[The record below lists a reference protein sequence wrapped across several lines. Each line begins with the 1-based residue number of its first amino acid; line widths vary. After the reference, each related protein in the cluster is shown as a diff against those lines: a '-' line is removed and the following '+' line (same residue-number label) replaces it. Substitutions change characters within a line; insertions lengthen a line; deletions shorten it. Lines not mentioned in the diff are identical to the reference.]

1 MAFFHNRAVNLF
13 NLHFAIHSVAFLGGG
28 AFYAVYL
35 LQSGLSVPAVLIA
48 MGSAQAIRFFIRP
61 AVIVFAA
68 RFGLRQTLITGTL
81 LMACQYPLLA
91 EVSGLG
97 AALYALIAVTAVS
110 DVFYWTSYHTTFARL
125 GDDEHRGSQIGV
137 QQASMALVGIFSPL
151 LSGWLLV
158 TFGPR
163 VAFDTSGVIVVLS
176 TLPMLW
182 TPNLKVARR
191 LPGAFRDALQVTLV
205 LQGADGF
212 MAAGIVFVWQIALF
226 LSLGSSYLNY
236 GGALA
241 LAAVVGAAGSLV
253 LGRFVDLG
261 HGVRMVW
268 LSVGVFAAAVVV
280 RALAVGDPVL
290 AVAANALSPLAAALY
305 TPVNMTPVYVRAK
318 RSACPLRFHV
328 AMEGAWDAGNVTAC
342 LLSAGL
348 IAAGLSLQWAI
359 LLSLVGLALCFVL
372 LRRYFLAYPAAALAP
387 MEA

>member
-1 MAFFHNRAVNLF
+1 MAYFHNRAVNLF

-35 LQSGLSVPAVLIA
+35 IQSGLSVPATLLALGAV
-48 MGSAQAIRFFIRP
+48 QAIRFCIRP

-81 LMACQYPLLA
+81 LTACQYPILA
-91 EVSGLG
+91 EVGGLG
-97 AALYALIAVTAVS
+97 VALYALIGVTAVS
-110 DVFYWTSYHTTFARL
+110 DVLYWTSYHTTFARL
-125 GDDEHRGSQIGV
+125 GDDDHRGSQISV
-137 QQASMALVGIFSPL
+137 QQAAMAIVGIFSPL

-163 VAFDTSGVIVVLS
+163 VAFDMSGLIVALS
-176 TLPMLW
+176 TIPMLW
-182 TPNLKVARR
+182 TPNLPVARHI
-191 LPGAFRDALQVTLV
+191 PGAYRDAWQVTLA

-241 LAAVVGAAGSLV
+241 IAAVVGAAGSLV
-253 LGRFVDLG
+253 LGRFVDSG

-268 LSVGVFAAAVVV
+268 LSIGVFSAAILL
-280 RALAVGDPVL
+280 RALAVGNPVM

-305 TPVNMTPVYVRAK
+305 TPVNMTPVYVRA
-318 RSACPLRFHV
+318 
-328 AMEGAWDAGNVTAC
+328 
-342 LLSAGL
+342 
-348 IAAGLSLQWAI
+348 
-359 LLSLVGLALCFVL
+359 
-372 LRRYFLAYPAAALAP
+372 
-387 MEA
+387 